1 MTGKFKI
8 TKDMQLKELVSRV
21 PPILNVDIVIL
32 KEDKYLIGHRNKKR
46 KKKGQTLHW
55 LFPGGRVRWTETP
68 QEAAERIL
76 KTELPG
82 VNAKLKKLITV
93 TADRGHDIRAYG
105 VTLYFLFE
113 YKSGKPRPNEQLD
126 KFKWV
131 NHDELLKQKRAYTMD
146 KKILAELDIAI
157 RTRNTSEDEIL
168 VEVNSRNI
176 PKGTILKRDA
186 HNTIEHYHRAAH
198 IMIFNSKGEVVLQQ
212 RPFTKAQ
219 LPGYWD
225 MHGGH
230 QAAGQTIEQTAVAEL
245 SEELGIST
253 HLRLKKIG
261 LFKGKKQSE
270 FWYLFYGI
278 DDGPYGFDRNEV
290 AQLKTFDPEKI
301 LKGKYKDYKFS
312 NFVPMHLNALK
323 DVWIALRKK

>member
-1 MTGKFKI
+1 MPSKFKI
-8 TKDMQLKELVSRV
+8 TKDMQLKELVSRI
-21 PPILNVDIVIL
+21 PPILNVDIVVL
-32 KEDKYLIGHRNKKR
+32 KGGKYLIGHRNPKR
-46 KKKGQTLHW
+46 KLKDNPLHW

-76 KTELPG
+76 ETELPG
-82 VNAKLKKLITV
+82 VKARLNKLITA
-93 TADRGHDIRAYG
+93 TADKGHDRRAHG
-105 VTLYFLFE
+105 VTLYFLYE
-113 YKSGKPRPNEQLD
+113 YRSGKPMPNDQLD

-131 NHDELLKQKRAYTMD
+131 NHEELLKLKRAYTMD

-168 VEVNSRNI
+168 VETNSRNI
-176 PKGTILKRDA
+176 PIGTVLKRDA
-186 HNTIEHYHRAAH
+186 HNTINHYHRAAH

-212 RPFTKAQ
+212 RAFTVAQ

-230 QAAGQTIEQTAVAEL
+230 QAAGQTIEQTAIAEL

-253 HLRLKKIG
+253 QLRLRKVG
-261 LFKGKKQSE
+261 LYKGKKQRE

-290 AQLKTFDPEKI
+290 AQLKAFDPIKI
-301 LKGKYKDYKFS
+301 LKGDYKGYKFS
-312 NFVPMHLNALK
+312 NFVPLHLKALK
-323 DVWIALRKK
+323 DVWMPLRKK